1 MNIDFEGQVVVVT
14 GATRG
19 IGKQLADDFEELG
32 AQLIVTGTDPAE
44 VDALNRAS
52 GKRRRRTYHAVDFRH
67 ADSLKG
73 FVDELARAER
83 IDVCI
88 NNAGI
93 NRLNPIDETLD
104 EDLREIMAVN
114 VEAPVLITRA
124 VSRVM
129 KRHNYGRIVNISSI
143 WGSIG
148 KPKRSVYSVSKFAIR
163 GLTVGAAVDLAPY
176 NVLVNTVSPGFVLTD
191 LTRQNLSEQEIS
203 ELARQVPVGR
213 FAEPAEIAKAV
224 LFLASAEN
232 TYITG
237 QNLVVDGGFVH
248 V

>member
-19 IGKQLADDFEELG
+19 IGKQLADDFEGLG
-32 AQLIVTGTDPAE
+32 AQLILTGTDPAE
-44 VDALNRAS
+44 ADALNRAS
-52 GKRRRRTYHAVDFRH
+52 GKGGRRTYRAVDFRD
-67 ADSLKG
+67 AGSLSA
-73 FVDELARAER
+73 FLDELGGAER
-83 IDVCI
+83 IDVCV

-93 NRLNPIDETLD
+93 NRLNPIDEALD
-104 EDLREIMAVN
+104 EDLRDMMAVN

-129 KRHNYGRIVNISSI
+129 KRRNYGRIVNIGSI

-148 KPKRSVYSVSKFAIR
+148 KPRRSLYSVSKSAVR
-163 GLTVGAAVDLAPY
+163 GLTVGSAVDLAPY

-191 LTRQNLSEQEIS
+191 LTRANLSEQEIE
-203 ELARQVPVGR
+203 ELAAQVPVGR
-213 FAEPAEIAKAV
+213 FAEPSEIASAV
-224 LFLASAEN
+224 LFLASAHN

-237 QNLVVDGGFVH
+237 QDLVVDGGFVH